1 MTQRSRR
8 KTPEQDAIDHIILG
22 RDKPFL
28 EARFINTFKGRGVF
42 TREYIALS
50 TFVVEYRGI
59 LGASEDLDVKN
70 NIFLF
75 DFIWSGMHFCINA
88 SKEDGT
94 LGRLANDNHRN
105 PNCRVKKIV
114 VKGTPHLCLFAVK
127 EIFPEEELTYN
138 YGDSAWPWRLKA
150 PREVAS
156 NPEPE
161 RDPPLSPQTKMCH
174 HELTSAVIS
183 SLDNC
188 HDCRG
193 PVSSLKWIGFTCKL
207 CSTSWHKTCFIK
219 NNESPMKDI
228 CLSSNE
234 GSVSDKDYIP
244 ETASSSDGSSADE
257 DCPPDSEANTDWD
270 HLIATI
276 RDSKPPHCKTAP
288 TVSTKNYVEH
298 QDTAATTSDKFQLH
312 EDFIP
317 DMASSSETI
326 ESVANPKDSSCTLKN
341 YCYVCSKPQSKIARH
356 FKKHEK
362 EQPEIAEAFMFPKHS
377 KERKRLLE

>member
-28 EARFINTFKGRGVF
+28 EARFINTFKGRGIF
-42 TREYIALS
+42 TREYIPPS

-59 LGASEDLDVKN
+59 LGVSEDLDVKN

-156 NPEPE
+156 SPEPE

-188 HDCRG
+188 HDRRG

-234 GSVSDKDYIP
+234 GSISDKDYIP

-257 DCPPDSEANTDWD
+257 DCPSDSEANTDWD

-341 YCYVCSKPQSKIARH
+341 DCYVCSKPQSKIARH
-356 FKKHEK
+356 F
-362 EQPEIAEAFMFPKHS
+362 
-377 KERKRLLE
+377 

>member
-1 MTQRSRR
+1 M
-8 KTPEQDAIDHIILG
+8 
-22 RDKPFL
+22 
-28 EARFINTFKGRGVF
+28 
-42 TREYIALS
+42 
-50 TFVVEYRGI
+50 
-59 LGASEDLDVKN
+59 
-70 NIFLF
+70 
-75 DFIWSGMHFCINA
+75 
-88 SKEDGT
+88 
-94 LGRLANDNHRN
+94 
-105 PNCRVKKIV
+105 KKIQ
-114 VKGTPHLCLFAVK
+114 TWCSF
-127 EIFPEEELTYN
+127 IYF
-138 YGDSAWPWRLKA
+138 LK
-150 PREVAS
+150 
-156 NPEPE
+156 
-161 RDPPLSPQTKMCH
+161 
-174 HELTSAVIS
+174 
-183 SLDNC
+183 
-188 HDCRG
+188 
-193 PVSSLKWIGFTCKL
+193 
-207 CSTSWHKTCFIK
+207 
-219 NNESPMKDI
+219 MKDI

-326 ESVANPKDSSCTLKN
+326 ERVANPKDSSCTLKN